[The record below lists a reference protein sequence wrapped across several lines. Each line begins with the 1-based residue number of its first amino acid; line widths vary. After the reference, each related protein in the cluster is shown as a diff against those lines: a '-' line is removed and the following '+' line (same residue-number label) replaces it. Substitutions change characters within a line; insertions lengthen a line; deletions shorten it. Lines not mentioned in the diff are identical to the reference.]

1 MSKAIRVLHKLALD
15 AYRSYM
21 ASPGAVE
28 FALWVAAKN
37 KLAKQLHKEA
47 KR

>member
-1 MSKAIRVLHKLALD
+1 MSEAVKFLHKLALD

-21 ASPGAVE
+21 ASRGAVE
-28 FALWVAAKN
+28 FALWMAAKN